1 MANTY
6 TLIASS
12 TVGLLGATSI
22 DFTSIPST
30 YTDLVVKCSIRDSTG
45 GVGAYLYLRFNNDS
59 GSNYSSK
66 TIEGNGASA
75 ASYSNTSQTKM
86 LFWNTNG
93 GGSTSNTF
101 GNAELYVPNYLSSNQ
116 KSVSMDTVAETN
128 ATTEYMDIVA
138 GIWTGTAAIT
148 SISLLPDSLF
158 AQYSTA
164 YLYGVKNA

>member
-1 MANTY
+1 MANTFE
-6 TLIASS
+6 LIASS
-12 TVGLLGATSI
+12 TVGSGGAASI

-30 YTDLVVKCSIRDSTG
+30 YTDLVVKCSIRDTTG

-66 TIEGNGASA
+66 TIEGNGSA
-75 ASYSNTSQTKM
+75 ANSYSNTSQTKM

-93 GGSTSNTF
+93 GGATSNTF

-128 ATTEYMDIVA
+128 ATVQYMDLVA
-138 GIWTGTAAIT
+138 GIWTGTSAINQLT
-148 SISLLPDSLF
+148 LLPDAGF